1 MASTACVVNA
11 IKGAAATDTM
21 LTAVEFQNPT
31 MTIRTSAVAAA
42 RAAVTNSMTTDRSV
56 ELDGWSYVWAAL
68 GGPVYVLSK
77 GFVGAA
83 VVMLFVTAA
92 LAAATALVLIVIV
105 GFWNSTAVSIVSV
118 AAAPLIALTTQAV
131 LAIQLVRR
139 GFINR
144 GWREGY

>member
-1 MASTACVVNA
+1 
-11 IKGAAATDTM
+11 M
-21 LTAVEFQNPT
+21 LFESYRFDDLA
-31 MTIRTSAVAAA
+31 
-42 RAAVTNSMTTDRSV
+42 TDRSV

-105 GFWNSTAVSIVSV
+105 GFWNSTAVSIVSA
-118 AAAPLIALTTQAV
+118 AAAPLIALTMQAV